1 MIASRLPLRMSVL
14 CIIAVLIWS
23 LSRLFSEAHAAD
35 APAPLTKVEEQ
46 KGEKSDAGKVEERG
60 LPRSPMPQRALPS
73 GRTLAPGGTFS
84 ALTKA
89 ECTGLGCTAVDDST
103 CPEVGLIRQRCVCKG
118 GTKGVCID
126 EVK

>member
-1 MIASRLPLRMSVL
+1 MNSSLVSFRTSVL
-14 CIIAVLIWS
+14 CLIAVLMWS
-23 LSRLFSEAHAAD
+23 LGGLFPDAQAAD
-35 APAPLTKVEEQ
+35 APLTTVEEL

-60 LPRSPMPQRALPS
+60 LPRSPIPQRMLPG
-73 GRTLAPGGTFS
+73 GRTLGPGGTFS

-89 ECTGLGCTAVDDST
+89 ECTGLGCKALDDST

-118 GTKGVCID
+118 GSKGVCID

>member
-1 MIASRLPLRMSVL
+1 MNSSLVSFRFSGPCLIGVL
-14 CIIAVLIWS
+14 LWGLGGPFPVTQ
-23 LSRLFSEAHAAD
+23 AAE
-35 APAPLTKVEEQ
+35 APLTTVEEL

-60 LPRSPMPQRALPS
+60 LPRSPMPQRMLPG
-73 GRTLAPGGTFS
+73 GRTLGPGGTFS

-89 ECTGLGCTAVDDST
+89 ECTGLGCKAVDDST

-118 GTKGVCID
+118 GSKGVCID

>member
-14 CIIAVLIWS
+14 CIIAVLMWS
-23 LSRLFSEAHAAD
+23 LGGLFPDAQAAD
-35 APAPLTKVEEQ
+35 APLTTVEEL
-46 KGEKSDAGKVEERG
+46 KGEQSDAGKVEERG
-60 LPRSPMPQRALPS
+60 LPRSPMPQRMLPG
-73 GRTLAPGGTFS
+73 GRTLGPGGTFS

-89 ECTGLGCTAVDDST
+89 ECTGLGCKAVDDST